1 MAGTAHGAGII
12 LGKVDGRAVVGGDN
26 NFIVALRQV
35 APNQAVA
42 LIQGNGNQAR
52 LADVA
57 EVGQRCAL
65 DKTLLRDHRR
75 VGVVLVHVGLLLQ
88 HQRDLLA
95 LLQLQQVHDMAAL
108 GGAAALGY
116 LVALQAVDTALI
128 RQEQHIVMR

>member
-1 MAGTAHGAGII
+1 M
-12 LGKVDGRAVVGGDN
+12 DGRAVVCGDN

-57 EVGQRCAL
+57 EVGQRRAL

-75 VGVVLVHVGLLLQ
+75 VGVILVHVGLLLQ
-88 HQRDLLA
+88 HQCDLLA